1 MRVISRNRSRV
12 MMGSETLRFG
22 SRTSTCS
29 ATSRRS
35 ASRTGIG
42 LMPKDLA
49 RLRMVMVEPG
59 AMRPVIRACF
69 SCW

>member
-12 MMGSETLRFG
+12 MMGRETLRLG
-22 SRTSTCS
+22 SSTSTCS

-42 LMPKDLA
+42 LMPNDLA

-59 AMRPVIRACF
+59 AMRPVISACF
-69 SCW
+69 SCS